1 MELIGVTDTNIV
13 EDSAIPGGLAF
24 ERTQVFPDSYWD
36 GLQWARSQ
44 QTRATRCKDFHKVA
58 DIPAVFVELWLRRDG
73 FNVWREPLKE
83 IVKKLHREHL
93 TDFIT
98 TERRV

>member
-1 MELIGVTDTNIV
+1 MEMIGVADTNIV
-13 EDSAIPGGLAF
+13 EDSGIPGGLAF

-36 GLQWARSQ
+36 GLQWARGQ
-44 QTRATRCKDFHKVA
+44 QTKASRCRDFHKVA
-58 DIPAVFVELWLRRDG
+58 DIPAIFVEKWLREG

-83 IVKKLHREHL
+83 IIKKLHREEL

-98 TERRV
+98 TEKRVV